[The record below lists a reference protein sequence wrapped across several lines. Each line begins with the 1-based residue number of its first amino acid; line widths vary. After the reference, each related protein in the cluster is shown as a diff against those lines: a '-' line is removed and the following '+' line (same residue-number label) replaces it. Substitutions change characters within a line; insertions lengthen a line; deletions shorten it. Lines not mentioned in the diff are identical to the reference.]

1 MREERERGDRK
12 KNIIIKRVRGRKRK
26 E

>member
-1 MREERERGDRK
+1 MRDERERGDRK